1 MAEIGAGTCPVVW
14 RFGLEVLGVFR
25 EGRGGGGGGGGHEI
39 CRKAKLYLLKPLQ
52 PNAFL
57 TNRVF
62 TENGVQRGDVASQG
76 HTVRL
81 QAELGLESD
90 SAFDA
95 EHLLGHCPAS
105 HGPRQLYQCLPWGS
119 LVSALG

>member
-1 MAEIGAGTCPVVW
+1 ME
-14 RFGLEVLGVFR
+14 LGQPFYNH
-25 EGRGGGGGGGGHEI
+25 EGRDSEADTVMLSNQPQTPDSVI

-52 PNAFL
+52 PNTFL
-57 TNRVF
+57 TNKVV

-90 SAFDA
+90 SAFDS

-105 HGPRQLYQCLPWGS
+105 HGPWQLYQHLPWGS